1 MSDLALDFSSQTYS
15 ASMKKKKSP
24 SIPDSGCEAVIVSH
38 FGVKV
43 LVRFADASTRTE
55 NVKRNSGHVVGDDV
69 RISPEGQL
77 KRLPRRTVLTRWDN
91 NAKVRAVAAN
101 LDSLGIVV
109 APAPQTPPGFI
120 ERILV
125 AAYAAG
131 LNPFIILNKI
141 DLPTAALLESRL
153 EEEFSNLVDIVRVS
167 ATDSYTLSALRQHL
181 ATAGRSVLVGVS
193 GSGKS
198 SLLNAL
204 IPELDLAVGQ
214 LNDDEHGCHITSVS
228 TLTPLPKGGELVDT
242 PGFRDFSPVD
252 VSSEDLAY
260 WYPGFSSIL
269 EQHPCR
275 FRNCRHLQEPGC
287 SITAAVASGGLK
299 QERYNLYLHT
309 LAEIE
314 EREKQQSQRGR
325 R

>member
-1 MSDLALDFSSQTYS
+1 MIFFTPNIMAF
-15 ASMKKKKSP
+15 MKKKNSHSAP
-24 SIPDSGCEAVIVSH
+24 ASGREAVIVSH

-43 LVRFADASTRTE
+43 LARFADGTTRME
-55 NVKRNSGHVVGDDV
+55 NVKRNSGHVVGDCV
-69 RISPEGQL
+69 TISAAGQL

-125 AAYAAG
+125 ATYAAG
-131 LNPFIILNKI
+131 LTPFIVLNKI
-141 DLPTAALLESRL
+141 DLPAAAALQSRL
-153 EEEFSNLVDIVRVS
+153 EEEFSTLVDIVHVS
-167 ATDSYTLSALRQHL
+167 ATDSRNLSALRQHL
-181 ATAGRSVLVGVS
+181 ATAGRTVLVGVS

-204 IPELDLAVGQ
+204 IPELDLAVGR
-214 LNDDEHGCHITSVS
+214 LSDDDHGCHITSVS
-228 TLTPLPKGGELVDT
+228 TLIPLPDGGELVDT

-260 WYPGFSSIL
+260 WYPGFSIIL

-275 FRNCRHLQEPGC
+275 FRNCRHRREPGC
-287 SITAAVASGGLK
+287 SITAAVAAGTLK
-299 QERYNLYLHT
+299 QERYDLYLHT

>member
-1 MSDLALDFSSQTYS
+1 
-15 ASMKKKKSP
+15 MKKRTLP
-24 SIPDSGCEAVIVSH
+24 SVPETGREGVIVSH
-38 FGVKV
+38 YGVKV
-43 LVRFADASTRTE
+43 LVRFADGSTRME
-55 NVKRNSGHVVGDDV
+55 NVKRNSGHVVGDCV
-69 RISPEGQL
+69 HISTDGQL

-109 APAPQTPPGFI
+109 APVPQTPPGFI

-125 AAYAAG
+125 ATYAAG
-131 LNPFIILNKI
+131 LKPFIVLNKI
-141 DLPTAALLESRL
+141 DLPPAEALETRL
-153 EEEFSNLVDIVRVS
+153 EEEFSALVEIVRVS
-167 ATDSYTLSALRQHL
+167 ATDFRNLSALRHHL
-181 ATAGRSVLVGVS
+181 AAAGRTVLVGVS

-204 IPELDLAVGQ
+204 IPELDLAVGR
-214 LNDDEHGCHITSVS
+214 LNDDEHGCHVTSVS
-228 TLTPLPKGGELVDT
+228 TLIPLPAGGELVDT

-260 WYPGFSSIL
+260 WYPGFSPIL

-275 FRNCRHLQEPGC
+275 FRNCRHRHEPGC
-287 SITAAVASGGLK
+287 SITNAVADDTLK
-299 QERYNLYLHT
+299 QERYDLYLHT
-309 LAEIE
+309 LTEIE
-314 EREKQQSQRGR
+314 EREKQQSERGR